1 MNSPLVQL
9 VTTTC
14 FLVRLDNQKDTKPM
28 KNVAQGTI
36 DTFAKRTDKTV
47 ASITMAFAVGG
58 ALMEI
63 GAHALSALFFRG
75 SGVSLLWGMW
85 IPLCFITIPPIHYL
99 CRNVKNLQKRIDAL
113 ESQMGER
120 RAA

>member
-1 MNSPLVQL
+1 MVQL
-9 VTTTC
+9 VTTTY
-14 FLVRLDNQKDTKPM
+14 FLVRLDNQKDTEHM
-28 KNVAQGTI
+28 KNAAQETI
-36 DTFAKRTDKTV
+36 DAFAKRTDKTV
-47 ASITMAFAVGG
+47 TSVTMAFAVGG
-58 ALMEI
+58 ALMDI
-63 GAHALSALFFRG
+63 GAHALSAIFSKG

-99 CRNVKNLQKRIDAL
+99 CRNVRNLQKRIDAL